1 MGKLDFHS
9 IVTTLFGCAAVA
21 AIAATMMMIGGPRVA
36 QATPAYAAKEG
47 KACGYCHVN
56 AAGGGPRN
64 DVGKKYEANGHK
76 F

>member
-1 MGKLDFHS
+1 MRKYGYWLG
-9 IVTTLFGCAAVA
+9 GCAAVA
-21 AIAATMMMIGGPRVA
+21 AVVLAMAIAAPRPA
-36 QATPAYAAKEG
+36 QATTAYAAKEG

-64 DVGKKYEANGHK
+64 DAGKKYEANGHK

>member
-21 AIAATMMMIGGPRVA
+21 AIAAAMMVGGPRVA
-36 QATPAYAAKEG
+36 HATPAYAAKEG

>member
-1 MGKLDFHS
+1 MRTFNLWL
-9 IVTTLFGCAAVA
+9 VGCAAVA
-21 AIAATMMMIGGPRVA
+21 AVAMAMLIASPRPT

-64 DVGKKYEANGHK
+64 NVGKKYEANGHK